1 MERDRYGERQ
11 TRRDRHAE
19 AEMGSIGRGRVAGP
33 GVCGWRS
40 ELRGVGWQAGDPRE
54 RVAAASRVP
63 NWKQLWAA
71 RLETQAQRLMTQLVV
86 WGRSSFFS
94 RKSQSL
100 LLKPFN

>member
-1 MERDRYGERQ
+1 MGFNLEGESSWPR
-11 TRRDRHAE
+11 E
-19 AEMGSIGRGRVAGP
+19 CVVG
-33 GVCGWRS
+33 RS

-54 RVAAASRVP
+54 RVAAASRVQ

-86 WGRSSFFS
+86 WGWSSFFS